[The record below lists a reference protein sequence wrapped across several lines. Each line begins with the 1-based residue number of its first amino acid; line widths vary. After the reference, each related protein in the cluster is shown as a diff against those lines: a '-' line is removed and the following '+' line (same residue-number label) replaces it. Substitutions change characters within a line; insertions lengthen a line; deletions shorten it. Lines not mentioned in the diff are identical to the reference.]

1 DPNYAAAYDNL
12 GAAMLQLGEPE
23 KAIPLI
29 EQALQL
35 SSAAPADVMPSWRM
49 GMAHMFLRHDK
60 VALEWF
66 LKARTESPS
75 HGWWLLRELT
85 AVCALKGDDG
95 AAKAYLEDLLKAWPQ
110 VSISVLKARRES
122 DDPEYLRLSEQTL
135 YAGLRKA
142 GLPEE

>member
-1 DPNYAAAYDNL
+1 L
-12 GAAMLQLGEPE
+12 GAAMLQLGEPQ

-29 EQALQL
+29 QQALHL
-35 SSAAPADVMPSWRM
+35 SSVAPADVMPSWRM
-49 GMAHMFLRHDK
+49 GMAHMFLRHDQD
-60 VALEWF
+60 ALEWF

-85 AVCALKGDDG
+85 AVCAWTGD
-95 AAKAYLEDLLKAWPQ
+95 AATAKVYLENLLRAWPQ

-122 DDPEYLRLSEQTL
+122 NDPEYLRLSEQTL
-135 YAGLRKA
+135 YAGLLKA